1 MIRFKIG
8 IYTPIIAL
16 VLLLTCKSRYAT
28 LLTIK
33 NIQKADII
41 APLQGA
47 FFLPFFGYI
56 CFSTQTIHTKEVKK
70 IEKQTCN
77 TTKTKA

>member
-1 MIRFKIG
+1 MSRFKIG

-16 VLLLTCKSRYAT
+16 VLLLTSKSRYAT

-47 FFLPFFGYI
+47 FFSAFFWIDLFFNTNYTHEGG
-56 CFSTQTIHTKEVKK
+56 KK
-70 IEKQTCN
+70 N
-77 TTKTKA
+77 

>member
-1 MIRFKIG
+1 MSRFKIG

-47 FFLPFFGYI
+47 FFLPFFG
-56 CFSTQTIHTKEVKK
+56 
-70 IEKQTCN
+70 
-77 TTKTKA
+77 